1 MRPLQY
7 GIINGALATRSAWFR
22 AINHARRV
30 INLTKPALLTIMS
43 AFFVLSMAGAVFAAD
58 RDRDGMSDEYE
69 SFFGLDTKKNDARL
83 DHDRDGLSNLEESHK
98 LTDPFQSD
106 TDRDG
111 FNDKDDENPISRGYI
126 KWGDPKFTHGDVY
139 SYAAP
144 AWLLNVY
151 KINGEWR
158 TNAPPAGG
166 CEWHVPA
173 TESNDVVSLN
183 VDVDRVS
190 LATNNLRYKLTF
202 FDHVNASMFMDLIDT
217 NEIVLATNL
226 FGNLNSGS
234 NKTMTITLNIPL
246 AVYTNAAVI
255 HLRRGSGESTVY
267 ESLLYIDEDG
277 DGLDN
282 ESDPDDYN
290 ADTDGDGL
298 SDYAEVF
305 VYRTDPM
312 KADTDKDGMPDGWE
326 VKHGLNPLKNDAH
339 GDKDKDGVD
348 NLTEY
353 KQGRDPNTGATND
366 TTSVVNLKVYTKLE

>member
-7 GIINGALATRSAWFR
+7 GIINDAF
-22 AINHARRV
+22 RV
-30 INLTKPALLTIMS
+30 INLTRPALLTIMS
-43 AFFVLSMAGAVFAAD
+43 AFFVLNMTGAVFAAD

-83 DHDRDGLSNLEESHK
+83 DPDRDGLSNLEESHK

-111 FNDKDDENPISRGYI
+111 FNDKDDENPISRAFI

-139 SYAAP
+139 SYATP
-144 AWLLNVY
+144 EWLLNAY
-151 KINGEWR
+151 KINGDWR
-158 TNAPPAGG
+158 TNAPPAGA

-173 TESNDVVSLN
+173 TESNDVGSLN

-190 LATNNLRYKLTF
+190 LTNNLRYQLTF
-202 FDHVNASMFMDLIDT
+202 FDHGNASLFLDLIDT
-217 NEIVLATNL
+217 NETVLATNL

-234 NKTMTITLNIPL
+234 NKTMTVTLNIPL

-267 ESLLYIDEDG
+267 EILLYIDEDG
-277 DGLDN
+277 DGLDKS
-282 ESDPDDYN
+282 SDPNDYN

-305 VYRTDPM
+305 VYRTDPT

-339 GDKDKDGVD
+339 DDKDKDGVD

-353 KQGRDPNTGATND
+353 KQGRDPQAGSTND
-366 TTSVVNLKVYTKLE
+366 VTSVVNLKVFTTLE